1 MRRSSQTKLWYRF
14 RTTSTE
20 RSPSFPSVGRKPS
33 FLTPA
38 VHYHITRLNGLGSTC
53 WELMFHNQPCSHWPL
68 EQICGSWH
76 AGFQA
81 VVHFSHWRTG
91 WKFSVTANDHL
102 RYLTSWTHCRLPKH
116 KGSSC
121 WKVEPCLEFNMEIP
135 EILLTRRTVTDDT
148 APRYRLTG
156 ALLYLSWWFLW
167 EWPLEAHIFQYLVSN
182 WWNCSQ
188 KIRRILPCWRRYVT
202 GSRLWGFKRLLLV
215 SVCILSLSFSLSL
228 SLSLSFSLSLS
239 VVDQDVSTQL
249 YLHCTNM
256 NSNPLKP

>member
-1 MRRSSQTKLWYRF
+1 MRWCSRTKLWYRF

-38 VHYHITRLNGLGSTC
+38 GHYHITRLNGLGSTC
-53 WELMFHNQPCSHWPL
+53 WEPMHHNQPCSQWPL

-102 RYLTSWTHCRLPKH
+102 RGSLLDSLQAPKAQ
-116 KGSSC
+116 KKQL
-121 WKVEPCLEFNMEIP
+121 WMVEPCLEFNMEIS
-135 EILLTRRTVTDDT
+135 EILLTRRTATDDT
-148 APRYRLTG
+148 APRFRLTG

-167 EWPLEAHIFQYLVSN
+167 E
-182 WWNCSQ
+182 
-188 KIRRILPCWRRYVT
+188 
-202 GSRLWGFKRLLLV
+202 
-215 SVCILSLSFSLSL
+215 
-228 SLSLSFSLSLS
+228 
-239 VVDQDVSTQL
+239 
-249 YLHCTNM
+249 
-256 NSNPLKP
+256 